1 MLSFLIISIF
11 RNQLTR
17 QREVQFWKRMDWI
30 LNFFFNFFFFT
41 VSQSLQHFLFTL
53 IKAQIVIQ
61 SSPSLQ
67 VGHVFQYDFI
77 ISWWSSSHI
86 CQDEKYDE
94 ARFTRNKRLYN
105 PSPRSPLHRQSTHSL
120 SLPSHYPS
128 STNLSLFLKS
138 RARRSSPY
146 LLCMMISV
154 QVGSRQVGSW
164 SVRKSKTESQL
175 QPRLSLVQLP
185 SSPYSH
191 PRPSSLWFSEG
202 IIILSYYVQSL
213 FSISP
218 WVNAWFYWS
227 VYQNQERNETLIRLV
242 TDVSPLSFLFFLFPL
257 PTPPQKKVHLYS
269 LYLWSHL

>member
-1 MLSFLIISIF
+1 MKSTMKHASQETSAYIILALGLLFIVSLRILYHSPLII
-11 RNQLTR
+11 
-17 QREVQFWKRMDWI
+17 
-30 LNFFFNFFFFT
+30 
-41 VSQSLQHFLFTL
+41 
-53 IKAQIVIQ
+53 
-61 SSPSLQ
+61 
-67 VGHVFQYDFI
+67 
-77 ISWWSSSHI
+77 
-86 CQDEKYDE
+86 
-94 ARFTRNKRLYN
+94 
-105 PSPRSPLHRQSTHSL
+105 LHQ
-120 SLPSHYPS
+120 PI
-128 STNLSLFLKS
+128 SLFLKS

-213 FSISP
+213 FLISP

-257 PTPPQKKVHLYS
+257 PTPPQKKKFIFILFIFGHIYKNLNHMNTNFKRPGWISITFLPVILITSMKNTPLGIFGKGYERINFIHRFTGRCGF
-269 LYLWSHL
+269 

>member
-1 MLSFLIISIF
+1 MSSNTTSSSVDDPQATFAKMKSTMKHASQETSAYIILALGLLFIVSLRILYHSPLII
-11 RNQLTR
+11 
-17 QREVQFWKRMDWI
+17 
-30 LNFFFNFFFFT
+30 
-41 VSQSLQHFLFTL
+41 
-53 IKAQIVIQ
+53 
-61 SSPSLQ
+61 
-67 VGHVFQYDFI
+67 
-77 ISWWSSSHI
+77 
-86 CQDEKYDE
+86 
-94 ARFTRNKRLYN
+94 
-105 PSPRSPLHRQSTHSL
+105 LHQ
-120 SLPSHYPS
+120 PI
-128 STNLSLFLKS
+128 SLFLKS

-213 FSISP
+213 FLISP